1 MAGPVHCRTV
11 LEGSWERSRE
21 AQFEAQTRFRAV
33 AGPKGRTPSLQRREK
48 RGKNFKRPWTHVA
61 ERFPRERIY
70 CDVRGGGG
78 AGRIQMTRDDGG

>member
-1 MAGPVHCRTV
+1 MMAGPVHCRTV

-70 CDVRGGGG
+70 CDVRGGGLG
-78 AGRIQMTRDDGG
+78 EFR

>member
-1 MAGPVHCRTV
+1 MMAGPVHCRTV

-61 ERFPRERIY
+61 ERFKREDILR
-70 CDVRGGGG
+70 RQGGG